1 MNLTSVESFQTR
13 TGSYKTE
20 SNQSK
25 AFKNA
30 KVLVS
35 VRNEL
40 NWFMWMLW
48 VNKLYWLWWC
58 PYWCCSDAKK
68 STLRVLTGMR
78 RQLFYFIIKLSFYP
92 PLPVGVCMV
101 FECVQVNHALCFRGG
116 SFIFPLFSSHTWD
129 DSAALY
135 LRWRIWLLIVELQTV
150 SGIVSYEFLRLSDL
164 AFVFLFLPVHETY
177 FMSSALSPNRTR
189 QEDLSFKLEHSGI
202 ILWLL

>member
-1 MNLTSVESFQTR
+1 MDWAVKVSSDYHTTR

-35 VRNEL
+35 VRNKL

-48 VNKLYWLWWC
+48 VNKLYWV
-58 PYWCCSDAKK
+58 WCCSDAKK
-68 STLRVLTGMR
+68 STLLMR

-116 SFIFPLFSSHTWD
+116 SFVFPLFSSHTWD

-150 SGIVSYEFLRLSDL
+150 SGIVSYEFLCLSDL
-164 AFVFLFLPVHETY
+164 AFVLLFLPVHETWT
-177 FMSSALSPNRTR
+177 M
-189 QEDLSFKLEHSGI
+189 
-202 ILWLL
+202 